1 MRTLRADARRSRE
14 QIVQAAET
22 AFRRYGA
29 DASLEAIAKDA
40 GVGSATLHRHFRS
53 RRQLAEA
60 VFQERTEAVAAV
72 ADRLKAER
80 EPGPALV
87 HWLRAAL
94 EYAVANRGLVMTLLP
109 PSDEDTA
116 TKVCGHQILAA
127 AADSLL
133 SAAQAAGAVRA
144 DVTVADTL
152 ALVNA
157 MSLLAEQDATA
168 DVHHLLELAI
178 TGIGPSP
185 SGPGSSRP
193 AAGEMPRT

>member
-1 MRTLRADARRSRE
+1 MKALRADARRSRE

-22 AFRRYGA
+22 AFQRDGV

-72 ADRLKAER
+72 ADRLKAEY
-80 EPGPALV
+80 EPGPALFQ
-87 HWLRAAL
+87 WLRAVL
-94 EYAVANRGLVMTLLP
+94 EYAVANRGLVTTLLP
-109 PSDEDTA
+109 PPDEEADA
-116 TKVCGHQILAA
+116 EVCGRQALAA

-133 SAAQAAGAVRA
+133 SAARAAGAVRA
-144 DVTVADTL
+144 DVTAADVL

-157 MSLLAEQDATA
+157 MSLLAEQDPTA
-168 DVHHLLELAI
+168 DVQRLLGLAV

-185 SGPGSSRP
+185 CGADEP
-193 AAGEMPRT
+193 AR

>member
-22 AFRRYGA
+22 AFQRYGV
-29 DASLEAIAKDA
+29 DASLEAIAKEA

-72 ADRLKAER
+72 ADRLKAEQ
-80 EPGPALV
+80 EPGPALF

-94 EYAVANRGLVMTLLP
+94 EYTVMNRGLVMTLLP
-109 PSDEDTA
+109 PSEEDAHTM
-116 TKVCGHQILAA
+116 VCGRQALAA

-133 SAAQAAGAVRA
+133 SAAQAASAVRA

-168 DVHHLLELAI
+168 DVQHLLGLAI
-178 TGIGPSP
+178 TGIGPSLYGADEP
-185 SGPGSSRP
+185 SR
-193 AAGEMPRT
+193 

>member
-22 AFRRYGA
+22 AFQRYGV

-72 ADRLKAER
+72 ADRLKAEQ
-80 EPGPALV
+80 EPGPALF

-94 EYAVANRGLVMTLLP
+94 EYTVANRGLVMTLLP
-109 PSDEDTA
+109 PSDDDA
-116 TKVCGHQILAA
+116 PTKVCGHQTLAA

-133 SAAQAAGAVRA
+133 SAAQAAGA

-168 DVHHLLELAI
+168 DVRHLLGLAI
-178 TGIGPSP
+178 TGIGP
-185 SGPGSSRP
+185 GPCEADEP
-193 AAGEMPRT
+193 AQ

>member
-22 AFRRYGA
+22 AFQRYGV

-72 ADRLKAER
+72 ADRLRADH
-80 EPGPALV
+80 EPGSALF
-87 HWLRAAL
+87 HWLQEAL
-94 EYAVANRGLVMTLLP
+94 KYAVANRGLVMTLLP
-109 PSDEDTA
+109 PSGDDA
-116 TKVCGHQILAA
+116 HPKVCGHHTLAA
-127 AADSLL
+127 AAESLL
-133 SAAQAAGAVRA
+133 NAAKAAGAVRA

-157 MSLLAEQDATA
+157 MSLLAEQDAAA
-168 DVHHLLELAI
+168 DVQHLLGLAI

-185 SGPGSSRP
+185 CE
-193 AAGEMPRT
+193 AGEPA